1 MAKRKQSKNR
11 KAQAIWWVL
20 FVLYAGVM
28 LWLLLWRSQNWID
41 GLSYQQMLLE
51 NFNIKPFYTIDNY
64 INIIVNY
71 PDSYYFRHCIIN
83 LFGNVLLF
91 IPAGFLIPRVF
102 KTMRK
107 FFPFLLTCI
116 LSILFIELVQLFA
129 LLGSFDIDDIILNL
143 SGILIG
149 YILFACVFKE

>member
-1 MAKRKQSKNR
+1 MAKRKQSKHR
-11 KAQAIWWVL
+11 TSQAIWWIA
-20 FVLYAGVM
+20 FVLYVSVM
-28 LWLLLWRSQNWID
+28 LCLLLWRSQNWID

-51 NFNIKPFYTIDNY
+51 NINLKPFYTIDNY
-64 INIIVNY
+64 LNIIVYY
-71 PDSYYFRHCIIN
+71 PDSFYFKHCIIN
-83 LFGNVLLF
+83 LVGNVILF

-102 KTMRK
+102 KSMRK
-107 FFPFLLTCI
+107 FFPFLLTCV
-116 LSILFIELVQLFA
+116 LSIMFIELVQLFA

>member
-11 KAQAIWWVL
+11 TSQAIWLIL
-20 FVLYAGVM
+20 FILYTSGM
-28 LWLLLWRSQNWID
+28 LYLLLWRSQNWID

-51 NFNIKPFYTIDNY
+51 NINIKPFYTIDNY
-64 INIIVNY
+64 INIIMHY

-102 KTMRK
+102 KPIRK
-107 FFPFLLTCI
+107 FFPFI
-116 LSILFIELVQLFA
+116 LSCIFSIFFIELIQLFA